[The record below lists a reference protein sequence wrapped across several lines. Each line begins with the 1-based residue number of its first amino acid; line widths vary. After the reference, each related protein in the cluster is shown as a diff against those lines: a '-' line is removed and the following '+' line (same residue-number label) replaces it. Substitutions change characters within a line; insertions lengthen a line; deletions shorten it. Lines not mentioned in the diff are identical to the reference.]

1 MKKIFA
7 ILMLICMLASALFV
21 TAFAADEPAAGVV
34 LRVSALE
41 NDSGDNVVIKDYT
54 DFEEGWEAA
63 IDLALDKEA
72 MEKYNRVVVDFYA
85 DWKADDDGEF
95 GNSWDG
101 FSHYTIRVPDDVKIT
116 LNLGGHTIDRH
127 LEESESD
134 GEVIYIDED
143 ADVIINDGTIKGGK
157 SDNGAGGIHVHG
169 ADLTLNNVHITGN
182 VADND
187 DGGGI
192 ALYDGATLVMNGGS
206 FKDNVLDG
214 FGAALCYGGAVHIVE
229 GSNASFHGVEFKN
242 NQAVNREALGT
253 AIYVEEGS
261 VYLSECS
268 FDGNGVEDEDN
279 KIYAGVSVIHG
290 INSTIKIEKTT
301 FTNNGSIYADPD
313 FVWNG
318 YEGEG
323 VQSSI
328 IHAENSTLTI
338 KKQSVFTNNSPCAL
352 IYCLDG
358 SEICVSYSTFKDNK
372 AAVICS
378 YGHHTNDSYFRNC
391 SFNNNKMPYV
401 YESYYLEHSFAV
413 SGTSIWVSDCD
424 LGDSTFKNTHFIG
437 FFNTSAP
444 DGVGSIFGEGS
455 LTMIVAIVAL
465 IVSVA
470 SILVNVSSKKNKNSS
485 SEKTAEDRK

>member
-1 MKKIFA
+1 
-7 ILMLICMLASALFV
+7 
-21 TAFAADEPAAGVV
+21 
-34 LRVSALE
+34 
-41 NDSGDNVVIKDYT
+41 
-54 DFEEGWEAA
+54 
-63 IDLALDKEA
+63 
-72 MEKYNRVVVDFYA
+72 
-85 DWKADDDGEF
+85 
-95 GNSWDG
+95 
-101 FSHYTIRVPDDVKIT
+101 
-116 LNLGGHTIDRH
+116 
-127 LEESESD
+127 
-134 GEVIYIDED
+134 
-143 ADVIINDGTIKGGK
+143 
-157 SDNGAGGIHVHG
+157 
-169 ADLTLNNVHITGN
+169 
-182 VADND
+182 
-187 DGGGI
+187 
-192 ALYDGATLVMNGGS
+192 
-206 FKDNVLDG
+206 
-214 FGAALCYGGAVHIVE
+214 VE

-261 VYLSECS
+261 VYLSECT

-358 SEICVSYSTFKDNK
+358 SEIYVSYSTFKDNK

-378 YGHHTNDSYFRNC
+378 YGHHTNDSYFQHC
-391 SFNNNKMPYV
+391 TFNNNKMPYV

-424 LGDSTFKNTHFIG
+424 LGDSTFKNTYFIG

-455 LTMIVAIVAL
+455 PAMIVALLGL
-465 IVSVA
+465 ITAIA
-470 SILVNVSSKKNKNSS
+470 SIFVNVAMNKKKNSPATVA
-485 SEKTAEDRK
+485 EKDEE